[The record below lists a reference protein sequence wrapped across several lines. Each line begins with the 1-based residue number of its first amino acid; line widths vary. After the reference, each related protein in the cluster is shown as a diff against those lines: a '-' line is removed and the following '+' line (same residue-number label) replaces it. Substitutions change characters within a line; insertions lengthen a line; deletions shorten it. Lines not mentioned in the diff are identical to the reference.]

1 MYGIRVI
8 YDNNPQPQ
16 PQPLCG
22 LPKTQAST
30 HRE

>member
-8 YDNNPQPQ
+8 YDNNPQ